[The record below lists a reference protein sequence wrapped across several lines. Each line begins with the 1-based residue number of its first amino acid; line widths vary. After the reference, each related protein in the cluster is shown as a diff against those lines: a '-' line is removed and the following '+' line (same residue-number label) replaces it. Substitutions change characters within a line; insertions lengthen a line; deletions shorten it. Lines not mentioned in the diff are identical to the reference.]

1 MQLAISEETRARI
14 ERMAKLLGR
23 TPEQVVDDIVKR
35 SEQELIAHVPPQ
47 WRSAY
52 MAGVLQYAVVT
63 TPPPVPQKPQ
73 RVERDNA
80 YKVFDEY
87 DGPGW

>member
-1 MQLAISEETRARI
+1 MRLTISEETRARI
-14 ERMAKLLGR
+14 ERMAKLLGQ

-52 MAGVLQYAVVT
+52 MAGVLQYTVVT

-80 YKVFDEY
+80 YVAFDEQ
-87 DGPGW
+87 DVSWL